1 MKINIY
7 IYIYEEDDE
16 NIGWDVVDIVI
27 LYSSI
32 VYDIVLYLFIV
43 MLYRRNE
50 NKQINMCI

>member
-27 LYSSI
+27 LYNSI